1 MQEILFAIT
10 QDGNTE
16 RVGDRDL
23 SERCPFIESTRRFEG
38 ERLSFEVL
46 PEMKSPRLIKTH
58 MQREFFDNAF
68 RKNAKFVVVNR
79 DPKDVL
85 VSYYHFNKMIASFEF
100 DGDFNA
106 FFELF
111 KNKKI
116 VHGDWFDW
124 VLGWWEEKDNP
135 NVHFVTYEAMKKDI
149 VKETRRVAKFLGKDF
164 TDEVIQEIVD
174 SCSLRKLKEK
184 RMESYEWE
192 KEGTGIYRKG
202 IVGDWITHF
211 TPEQAA
217 YIDELYRTKMANI
230 DFGFEYWYHCAIT
243 DF

>member
-16 RVGDRDL
+16 RVGDNDT
-23 SERCPFIESTRRFEG
+23 SERFPFIESTRRFEG
-38 ERLSFEVL
+38 QRLPFEVL

-68 RKNAKFVVVNR
+68 RKNAKFIVLNR
-79 DPKDVL
+79 NPKDVI
-85 VSYYHFNKMIASFEF
+85 VSYYHFYRMIPSFQF

-111 KNKKI
+111 KSKKI

-135 NVHFVTYEAMKKDI
+135 NVHFVTYEAMKKDV
-149 VKETRRVAKFLGKDF
+149 VKETRRVAKFLGRDF
-164 TDEVIQEIVD
+164 SDDVINEIVD
-174 SCSLRKLKEK
+174 SCSFRKLKDK
-184 RMESYEWE
+184 RMKDVEQE
-192 KEGTGIYRKG
+192 KEGTGHYRKG
-202 IVGDWITHF
+202 VVGDWANHF
-211 TPEQAA
+211 TPEQSA
-217 YIDELYRTKMANI
+217 YVDELYRAKMANI
-230 DFGFEYWYHCAIT
+230 DLGFECW
-243 DF
+243 

>member
-10 QDGNTE
+10 QNGNTE
-16 RVGDRDL
+16 RVGDDDTSDRF
-23 SERCPFIESTRRFEG
+23 PFLEATSRYQGRR
-38 ERLSFEVL
+38 LAFEVL
-46 PEMKSPRLIKTH
+46 PEMESPRLIKTH

-79 DPKDVL
+79 NPKDVI
-85 VSYYHFNKMIASFEF
+85 VSYYHFYKMVPGFQF

-111 KNKKI
+111 KSKKI

-124 VLGWWEEKDNP
+124 VLGWWDEKDNP

-164 TDEVIQEIVD
+164 SDDVIQEIVD
-174 SCSLRKLKEK
+174 SCSFRKLKDK
-184 RMESYEWE
+184 RMEDSEEE
-192 KEGTGIYRKG
+192 KEGTGHYRKG
-202 IVGDWITHF
+202 VVGDWANYF
-211 TPEQAA
+211 TPEQSA
-217 YIDELYRTKMANI
+217 YIDELYRIKMANI
-230 DFGFEYWYHCAIT
+230 DLAFEC
-243 DF
+243 